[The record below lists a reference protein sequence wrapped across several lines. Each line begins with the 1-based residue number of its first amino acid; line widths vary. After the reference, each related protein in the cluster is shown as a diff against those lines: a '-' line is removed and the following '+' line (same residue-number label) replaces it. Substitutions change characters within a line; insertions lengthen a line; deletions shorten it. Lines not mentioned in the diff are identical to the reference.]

1 MRRRAPGPAAGSSIL
16 TMNGNQRRTAT
27 DRGLHRAHL
36 HLFLP
41 PLLLIFWP
49 FARPSSPSCHP
60 SLSLSLPPPSISP
73 CCGFLFEKNYNQL
86 FKTALSH
93 ANLLHLF
100 WLRCPKKCSIVFF
113 CFFSLLDKFCILR
126 PRFALCP
133 LVQTQICFF
142 LFILRVKGG
151 TGSWSDGSKCRLL
164 VSDLVILFY
173 EFFIINTWS
182 KSSAFKNVCC
192 RYLLE
197 GAATMRWKK
206 KISNLI
212 HLEKLKNEAFTDV

>member
-1 MRRRAPGPAAGSSIL
+1 MEI
-16 TMNGNQRRTAT
+16 
-27 DRGLHRAHL
+27 RGG
-36 HLFLP
+36 LP
-41 PLLLIFWP
+41 PTAASTEPTYISFFFL
-49 FARPSSPSCHP
+49 SSLFSDP
-60 SLSLSLPPPSISP
+60 SLAPPPPRATPPSLTLPPPSISP

-86 FKTALSH
+86 FQTALSH
-93 ANLLHLF
+93 ANLLHFFLASLSKKMFYCF
-100 WLRCPKKCSIVFF
+100 WV
-113 CFFSLLDKFCILR
+113 FFSLPDKFCILR

-133 LVQTQICFF
+133 LMQTEICFF

-151 TGSWSDGSKCRLL
+151 TGSWSHGSKCRFAVWSL

-182 KSSAFKNVCC
+182 KSSTFKNVCC
-192 RYLLE
+192 RHLFE

-206 KISNLI
+206 KRIAFCQI